1 MHIRKKTAQATVE
14 YLLLLAVI
22 VFIFLQVI
30 GHVQDIFYGWD
41 SQLGA
46 VELFINEQVVRNL
59 GTGEAGWF

>member
-30 GHVQDIFYGWD
+30 GHVRDIFYGWD
-41 SQLGA
+41 NQLGA

-59 GTGEAGWF
+59 GTVAGWF